1 MNKQLSKFLKNNLQS
16 NTEQFS
22 LRIPKD
28 LKRLL
33 GKKAKTERLQLPDY
47 ARAVLANAVLP
58 EILDS
63 ELRETACEWITK
75 QGKESIEIHFGE
87 KIKKLKIITELAVD
101 AINETE
107 RLREKFID
115 AEVEYLDRINGK
127 LRGL

>member
-1 MNKQLSKFLKNNLQS
+1 MNKQLTKFIKNNLQS

-28 LKRLL
+28 LKRFL
-33 GKKAKTERLQLPDY
+33 GKKAKAARMQLPDY
-47 ARAVLANAVLP
+47 TRAVLANAVLP

-63 ELRETACEWITK
+63 ELRETTCEWITK

-87 KIKKLKIITELAVD
+87 KIKKLKIIAELATD

-107 RLREKFID
+107 KLREKFID
-115 AEVEYLDRINGK
+115 AEVEYLNRINNK
-127 LRGL
+127 LGGL